1 MNSISQKRQ
10 IKCSICGYM
19 YISQYKDHHQK
30 CHFKETPYSCK
41 ICLMSFKRSAEFKL
55 HYETHEIIPNTES
68 TVAYVATKYYT
79 CEKCDCIYTDFEEF
93 QHHSQTEHPAEEIDV
108 VTNEPV
114 DVFKLPSEPKV
125 KIVKFDLIYPE
136 NIEIIDEEAN
146 SFKCAVCNIEYSLL
160 SSLQLHIKRSH
171 QDQGTIDRNNRK
183 RERGKQYHCD
193 QCEKKYYTA
202 SALKEHLRIHTGER

>member
-1 MNSISQKRQ
+1 MNLISQTRQ

-19 YISQYKDHHQK
+19 YSSQYKDQHQK
-30 CHFKETPYSCK
+30 LHFKETPYSCK
-41 ICLMSFKRSAEFKL
+41 ICLMSFKRSAEFKI
-55 HYETHEIIPNTES
+55 HYETHEIIANSENNVS
-68 TVAYVATKYYT
+68 YVATKYYA
-79 CEKCDCIYTDFEEF
+79 CEKCDCIYTDLEEF
-93 QHHSQTEHPAEEIDV
+93 QNHSQTEHPVEAIKI

-114 DVFKLPSEPKV
+114 HFISPEPKE
-125 KIVKFDLIYPE
+125 KIVKFDLVYPE

-171 QDQGTIDRNNRK
+171 QDQGTIDRNNKK

>member
-19 YISQYKDHHQK
+19 YSAQYKDQHRK

-41 ICLMSFKRSAEFKL
+41 ICLMSFKRSAEFKI
-55 HYETHEIIPNTES
+55 HYETHEIIPNS
-68 TVAYVATKYYT
+68 PNTVSYVATKYYSCT
-79 CEKCDCIYTDFEEF
+79 KCDCIYADFDEF
-93 QHHSQTEHPAEEIDV
+93 QLHTTTEHPVEIDV
-108 VTNEPV
+108 ESNEPV
-114 DVFKLPSEPKV
+114 EFKSPEPKV
-125 KIVKFDLIYPE
+125 KIVIYDPVQE
-136 NIEIIDEEAN
+136 NDEIIDEDGEAN
-146 SFKCAVCNIEYSLL
+146 SFKCSVCNIEYSLL

-171 QDQGTIDRNNRK
+171 QDQGTIDRNNKK